1 MDWTLLIPQLLPI
14 LTPLFIAGLKK
25 AVGHIPT
32 FWLPVIAP
40 ILAGLLD
47 AANGYFTGASL
58 GWWQS
63 ALLGL
68 AGVGVREI
76 IDQSKQLVGGK
87 PA

>member
-1 MDWTLLIPQLLPI
+1 MDWSLLIPQLLPV

-32 FWLPVIAP
+32 YYLPIIAP
-40 ILAGLLD
+40 VFAGLLD
-47 AANGYFTGASL
+47 AANAYAGGGSL
-58 GWWQS
+58 GWWQAS
-63 ALLGL
+63 LLGL

-76 IDQSKQLVGGK
+76 VDQARQVVAGK